1 MHIAFYVI
9 VNNTENVWKCIQQ
22 SGTFALAIVNI
33 YAFNIA
39 LYLYY
44 WLI

>member
-33 YAFNIA
+33 YMLSI
-39 LYLYY
+39 LRY
-44 WLI
+44 ICTTG